1 MCLQGNKIKTERSE
15 RLSLEEKEYEKIE
28 NTLQSIDSTLKR
40 IEEILI
46 DQSKPKKVSINISE
60 RYTDD
65 LIKKYT

>member
-1 MCLQGNKIKTERSE
+1 MTKIDKKERSE

-28 NTLQSIDSTLKR
+28 NTLQSIDSTLKC